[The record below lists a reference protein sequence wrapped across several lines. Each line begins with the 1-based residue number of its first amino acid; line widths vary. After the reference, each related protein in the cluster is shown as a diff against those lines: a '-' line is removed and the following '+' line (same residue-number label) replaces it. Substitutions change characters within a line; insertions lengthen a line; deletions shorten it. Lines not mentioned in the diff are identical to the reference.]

1 MARIR
6 PTLGPPSV
14 ILGLHTLCNANRPKS
29 SQVSFNLLFFLRR
42 FLCLSAHRC
51 PLRFCRPLP
60 MRQSATG
67 PEKPWKL
74 RARALLGRSRA
85 SRAMLVLDLRA
96 KVVARGR
103 QACSAEY
110 VMLHRVLRAPR
121 HVHVTSQ
128 LGTLH
133 LDVVSGLTFFS
144 LWSCSYETETLK
156 SLLPLLSAATK
167 STPIGYPVEKDC
179 PLIITPFVC
188 KPSIMPFPASS
199 SFV

>member
-1 MARIR
+1 MARIH

-29 SQVSFNLLFFLRR
+29 SQVSFNLLFFFAQVFVLVCASLPAS
-42 FLCLSAHRC
+42 FL
-51 PLRFCRPLP
+51 PP
-60 MRQSATG
+60 
-67 PEKPWKL
+67 
-74 RARALLGRSRA
+74 ARNAPDCQWSRA
-85 SRAMLVLDLRA
+85 TLEIKGQGPAGPFSCIAGNA
-96 KVVARGR
+96 CFGSACQVVARGR
-103 QACSAEY
+103 RACSAEY